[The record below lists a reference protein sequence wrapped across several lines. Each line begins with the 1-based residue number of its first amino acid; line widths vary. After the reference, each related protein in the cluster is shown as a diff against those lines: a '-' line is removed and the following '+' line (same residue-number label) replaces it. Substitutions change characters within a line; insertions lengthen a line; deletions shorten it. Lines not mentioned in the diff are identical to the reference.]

1 MVAKKYQMTPF
12 QKQNPKMNVKP
23 NAKATAIALIG
34 HGLENYTI
42 HQILATLRVVK
53 VSGNLTIEL
62 FQDQSSAMVIIFLR
76 PLILQ
81 ICFSDNLIKDFEFGK
96 TL

>member
-42 HQILATLRVVK
+42 HQILATLRVVM
-53 VSGNLTIEL
+53 VSGNLTKWL
-62 FQDQSSAMVIIFLR
+62 VVGNATK
-76 PLILQ
+76 
-81 ICFSDNLIKDFEFGK
+81 ICQEFSTSRN
-96 TL
+96 